1 MTHDQHKT
9 RLVTGGLGKTN
20 GATDI
25 ANDAKII
32 DHFYL
37 NSKAYLG
44 LECGYNA
51 ISLKYRLYPTAVLGG
66 FVLPLNYRVM
76 RAYNRATC
84 TRTSLGVLVSGNAPA
99 DQFSESTP
107 TQTGD
112 FQSQKT
118 GGHHA

>member
-1 MTHDQHKT
+1 MTHSQHKT

-51 ISLKYRLYPTAVLGG
+51 ISLKYRQCPAPDKGG
-66 FVLPLNYRVM
+66 FVLPSDNEAM
-76 RAYNRATC
+76 RAHMRSC
-84 TRTSLGVLVSGNAPA
+84 GRTALGVWAIGNDPA
-99 DQFSESTP
+99 VLYGESTP
-107 TQTGD
+107 TFNGGIQ
-112 FQSQKT
+112 FSNT
-118 GGHHA
+118 GGQHG

>member
-1 MTHDQHKT
+1 MTHSQHKT

-51 ISLKYRLYPTAVLGG
+51 ISLKNWQCTAPDKGG
-66 FVLPLNYRVM
+66 FVLPSNSGAM
-76 RAYNRATC
+76 RSHMRSC
-84 TRTSLGVLVSGNAPA
+84 TRTALGVLASGNAPA
-99 DQFSESTP
+99 DQFGESTP
-107 TQTGD
+107 TLNGG
-112 FQSQKT
+112 FQFSKT
-118 GGHHA
+118 GGQHG